1 MKIKWL
7 SAAVANR
14 NSQLAYIVEQDLQAA
29 ITMGDAIEAAIQD
42 LVDYPQIGRL
52 GRVPG
57 SRELVVRGTPYVI
70 GYRLDPSRVVI
81 LRVMHG
87 ARRWPNKL

>member
-7 SAAVANR
+7 SAAITSR
-14 NSQLAYIVEQDLQAA
+14 ESQLAYIAERDLQAA
-29 ITMGDAIEAAIQD
+29 MTMGDAIDAAIQD
-42 LVDYPQIGRL
+42 LVDYPQIGRP

-57 SRELVVRGTPYVI
+57 SRELVVRGTPYII
-70 GYRLDPSRVVI
+70 GYRLDPGRVVI

-87 ARRWPNKL
+87 AQRWPNKL